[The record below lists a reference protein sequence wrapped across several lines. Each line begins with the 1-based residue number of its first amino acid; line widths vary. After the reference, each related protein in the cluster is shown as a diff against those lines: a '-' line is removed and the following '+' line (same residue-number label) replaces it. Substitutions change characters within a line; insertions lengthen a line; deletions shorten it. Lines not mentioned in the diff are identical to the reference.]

1 LKVDFDFASVE
12 CSIHEKP
19 MEPLYELQ
27 ISSWSPQV
35 GQETCSQAMQALER
49 GQVLLL
55 PRLAFE
61 VTAQERRFLS
71 PEWSD
76 GRAKNLNFEEAT
88 DMLKGAKGSS
98 QDLQGLREM
107 IKRFSRQ
114 AKSLIATLLPAYSPF
129 LTQARTSFRPLR
141 IEGRITSA
149 KKDDQRLHV
158 VAFPCRPN
166 QGERILRVFTNVYP
180 HGEPRVWRV
189 GEPFEEMACRFV
201 SSIHRPLP
209 GSASVLHLLRITK
222 GKRSLY
228 DHYMLHLHD
237 ELKADSDY
245 QQHAPQYKIPFPAGS
260 TWLMFSDQVLHAAM
274 SGQYLFE
281 QTFHLPV
288 AALSEPTT
296 APLRVLERLTGRAL
310 I

>member
-1 LKVDFDFASVE
+1 
-12 CSIHEKP
+12 

-35 GQETCSQAMQALER
+35 GQETCVLAIQALEH
-49 GQVLLL
+49 GLVLFL

-61 VTAQERRFLS
+61 LPEQERRFLS

-76 GRAKNLNFEEAT
+76 SRAKNLNFEEAK
-88 DMLKGAKGSS
+88 DLLKGARGSS
-98 QDLQGLREM
+98 QELHGLQEM

-114 AKSLIATLLPAYSPF
+114 ARTLIAGLLPAYSPF

-158 VAFPCRPN
+158 DAFPSRPN
-166 QGERILRVFTNVYP
+166 QGERILRVFTNVNP

-201 SSIHRPLP
+201 LRIRRPLP
-209 GSASVLHLLRITK
+209 GSASFLQALRITK

-237 ELKADSDY
+237 RLKADSDY
-245 QQHAPQYKIPFPAGS
+245 QQHAPQYNIAFPAGS

-274 SGQYLFE
+274 SGQYLLE

-288 AALSEPTT
+288 TALREPHT
-296 APLRVLERLTGRAL
+296 APLRVLEELTGLSLA
-310 I
+310 